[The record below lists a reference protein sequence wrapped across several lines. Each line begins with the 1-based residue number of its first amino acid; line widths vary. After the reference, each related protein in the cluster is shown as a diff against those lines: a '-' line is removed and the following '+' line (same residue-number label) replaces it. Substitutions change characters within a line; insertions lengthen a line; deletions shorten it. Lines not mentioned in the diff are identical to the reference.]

1 MAAARS
7 IARLRAL
14 KISKQIVQAGAGI
27 MLLLLALPLSFLF
40 SRRYSEKRYV
50 VDAASCR
57 MNVLVI
63 QRADLPQ
70 SGEEAAVVLFH
81 GISANGLIMKY
92 LARSFAEMGLRVFVP
107 DLPGHGHSPG
117 PFNPAL
123 AESCSA
129 SLLRGLAARGMIIPE
144 RTIIAGH
151 SMGGAIALR
160 IAEKF
165 RPAGV
170 IAISPAPMEPAHGV
184 ATENLLFHGLPH
196 VVPNT
201 RILVGQYELGG
212 IAAGAAA
219 LAESAHDPSVIYS
232 VVPHNSHVSVLFSP
246 TVAIAC
252 QAWAARVL
260 SLPETT
266 RLPSRVYLIAC
277 ALGLLGILLVSGPF
291 LRDVV
296 GKKPQEDRAAAPA
309 TPWWRGVLEV
319 IVVSL
324 LVVLLLPHWLPLRFL
339 HLFEGD
345 YLASFFL
352 ITGVVLAA
360 IHFRAARQQFRAP
373 WELVIGAAIAG
384 LLLHFLITSW
394 FELTASS
401 AWLTWQRWIRFPV
414 LAVAAFCFLYAL
426 ELLVGPVQQ
435 VYLRYLFWFLL
446 TALAWHSLALAV
458 MHLHSAEI
466 LLVILSPYFAL
477 QFLLAGL
484 GIQLVRKLTGSPPA
498 AAVFGAILLAG
509 FCLVLFP
516 VS

>member
-1 MAAARS
+1 
-7 IARLRAL
+7 L
-14 KISKQIVQAGAGI
+14 KLSKQMVQAGAGI
-27 MLLLLALPLSFLF
+27 LLLVVGLPLSFLS

-70 SGEEAAVVLFH
+70 SGEAAAVVLFH
-81 GISANGLIMKY
+81 GISANGLIMQY

-117 PFNPAL
+117 RFNPAL

-170 IAISPAPMEPAHGV
+170 IAISPAPMETTHGV

-212 IAAGAAA
+212 IAAQAAD
-219 LAESAHDPSVIYS
+219 LAANAHDPSVIYS
-232 VVPHNSHVSVLFSP
+232 VVPHNSHVSVLSSP
-246 TVAIAC
+246 TLAIAC

-266 RLPSRVYLIAC
+266 RLPSRVNLIAC
-277 ALGLLGILLVSGPF
+277 FLGLLGIVLVAGPF
-291 LRDVV
+291 IRDVV
-296 GKKPQEDRAAAPA
+296 GKKPQEDRATNPAA
-309 TPWWRGVLEV
+309 PWWRGALEV
-319 IVVSL
+319 IVVSF
-324 LVVLLLPHWLPLRFL
+324 LVVLLLQHWLPLRFL
-339 HLFEGD
+339 RLFEGD

-352 ITGVVLAA
+352 ITGLVLAA
-360 IHFRAARQQFRAP
+360 VHFRAMRQQFPTSAA
-373 WELVIGAAIAG
+373 LVVGAAIAA
-384 LLLHFLITSW
+384 LLLHFLTTSW

-401 AWLTWQRWIRFPV
+401 AWLTLQRWIRFPV
-414 LAVAAFCFLYAL
+414 FALATFCFLYAL
-426 ELLVGPVQQ
+426 ELLAGPVQRP
-435 VYLRYLFWFLL
+435 YRRYLFWFVLA
-446 TALAWHSLALAV
+446 ALAWHSLAFGV
-458 MHLHSAEI
+458 MHMHSAEI

-484 GIQLVRKLTGSPPA
+484 GIQLVRRLTGSPTA
-498 AAVFGAILLAG
+498 AALFGAILLAG

>member
-1 MAAARS
+1 MAR
-7 IARLRAL
+7 RRAL
-14 KISKQIVQAGAGI
+14 KLSKQMAQAGAGI
-27 MLLLLALPLSFLF
+27 LLLLVGLPLSFL
-40 SRRYSEKRYV
+40 SARRYSEKRYV

-63 QRADLPQ
+63 QRRDLPQ
-70 SGEEAAVVLFH
+70 SGEEAGVVLFH
-81 GISANGLIMKY
+81 GISANGLIMQY

-170 IAISPAPMEPAHGV
+170 IAISPAPMEESHGV
-184 ATENLLFHGLPH
+184 ATENLLFHGVPH
-196 VVPNT
+196 VLPNT
-201 RILVGQYELGG
+201 RILAGQYELGG
-212 IAAGAAA
+212 IAAQAAA

-266 RLPSRVYLIAC
+266 RLPSRANLIAC
-277 ALGLLGILLVSGPF
+277 VLGLLGILLVSGPF

-296 GKKPQEDRAAAPA
+296 GKTAREDRATAPA
-309 TPWWRGVLEV
+309 APWWRSVLEV
-319 IVVSL
+319 IVVSF
-324 LVVLLLPHWLPLRFL
+324 LVVWLLHYWLALRFL

-352 ITGVVLAA
+352 VTGVVLVA
-360 IHFRAARQQFRAP
+360 IHFRAARREFRVP

-384 LLLHFLITSW
+384 VLLHFLITSW

-401 AWLTWQRWIRFPV
+401 AWLTLQRWIRFPV
-414 LAVAAFCFLYAL
+414 FALATFCFLYAL
-426 ELLVGPVQQ
+426 ELLAGPVQGP
-435 VYLRYLFWFLL
+435 YLRYLFWLVL
-446 TALAWHSLALAV
+446 AALVWHSLAFAV
-458 MHLHSAEI
+458 MHLHSGEI
-466 LLVILSPYFAL
+466 LLVLLSPYFAL

-484 GIQLVRKLTGSPPA
+484 GIQLVRRLTGSATA
-498 AAVFGAILLAG
+498 AALFGAILLAG

>member
-1 MAAARS
+1 MK
-7 IARLRAL
+7 L
-14 KISKQIVQAGAGI
+14 SKQMIQASVGI
-27 MLLLLALPLSFLF
+27 LLLVAGLPLSFLS

-70 SGEEAAVVLFH
+70 SGDAAGIVLFH
-81 GISANGLIMKY
+81 GISANGLIMQY

-107 DLPGHGHSPG
+107 DLPGHGHSLG
-117 PFNPAL
+117 PFDPAL

-129 SLLRGLAARGMIIPE
+129 SLLRGLAARGMINPE

-170 IAISPAPMEPAHGV
+170 IAISPAPMEATRGV
-184 ATENLLFHGLPH
+184 ATENLLFHGLPR
-196 VVPNT
+196 VLPNT

-212 IAAGAAA
+212 IAAQAAD
-219 LAESAHDPSVIYS
+219 LAANAHDPSVIYS

-266 RLPSRVYLIAC
+266 RLPSRVNLAAC
-277 ALGLLGILLVSGPF
+277 FLGLVGILLVAGPF
-291 LRDVV
+291 IRDMV
-296 GKKPQEDRAAAPA
+296 GKKPQEDRAPAPA
-309 TPWWRGVLEV
+309 APWWRGVLEV

-324 LVVLLLPHWLPLRFL
+324 LVILLLHYWMPLRFM

-352 ITGVVLAA
+352 ITGIALAA
-360 IHFRAARQQFRAP
+360 IHFRAARQEFPPPLA
-373 WELVIGAAIAG
+373 LVIGAAIAG

-401 AWLTWQRWIRFPV
+401 AWLTLQRWIRFPV
-414 LAVAAFCFLYAL
+414 FVLAAFCFLYAL
-426 ELLVGPVQQ
+426 ELLAGPVQRP
-435 VYLRYLFWFLL
+435 YLRYLFWFVLA
-446 TALAWHSLALAV
+446 ALAWHSMALAV
-458 MHLHSAEI
+458 THLHSGEI

-484 GIQLVRKLTGSPPA
+484 GIQLVRRLTGSATA